1 MLMWCCSFGSA
12 LPSSF
17 LFLSFY
23 MICFFNLDFSFAL
36 HAAIELQGM
45 SAFVGGVLAQEIV
58 KATGEYWCIAQGFV
72 WYSSD
77 CKISLAFGNFN

>member
-12 LPSSF
+12 LPLTRVLFSF
-17 LFLSFY
+17 FFIDIY
-23 MICFFNLDFSFAL
+23 FFFNLDFSFAL

-58 KATGEYWCIAQGFV
+58 KATGEYW
-72 WYSSD
+72 YSTD
-77 CKISLAFGNFN
+77 GKKLLAFANFN